1 MPCIE
6 LGCVIQ
12 STRKKLS
19 LVLLF
24 RFETQICSQGSHKL
38 CECRSDHSGT
48 VTSIYPCALKV
59 LDCMSVITNC
69 STEFKMSFKRS
80 EVHLLEISPS
90 FAWWFFS
97 IFTSEGKS
105 VEAAPS
111 YQHLAFFLFNVQ
123 FNNLVRKL
131 KGEFVLYCR
140 NKSCFTFNAKR
151 KLEGA
156 SFSPDISFLLRSLD
170 SVRGRHRSPSLR
182 FHSSLGWKVK
192 IGRGSTP
199 SFNDLVT
206 YCSQVLFSH
215 YSDVHWTRESRH
227 KVRSDWPWQP
237 LIRCIM
243 NLYTSLQM
251 QKPLLNIA
259 SFLWFGDL
267 TAQRQ

>member
-1 MPCIE
+1 
-6 LGCVIQ
+6 
-12 STRKKLS
+12 
-19 LVLLF
+19 
-24 RFETQICSQGSHKL
+24 
-38 CECRSDHSGT
+38 
-48 VTSIYPCALKV
+48 
-59 LDCMSVITNC
+59 MSVIRNC

-80 EVHLLEISPS
+80 EVHLLEISPL
-90 FAWWFFS
+90 FAWWFLAFS
-97 IFTSEGKS
+97 RVMVNPLRRCPRTSTW
-105 VEAAPS
+105 
-111 YQHLAFFLFNVQ
+111 LFFLFNVQ

-170 SVRGRHRSPSLR
+170 SVWGRHRSPSLR

-192 IGRGSTP
+192 IGRGSIP

-215 YSDVHWTRESRH
+215 YSDVHWTRASRH
-227 KVRSDWPWQP
+227 EVRSDWPWQP
-237 LIRCIM
+237 LIRCMM

-267 TAQRQ
+267 TAHRQQQRVSFASLSRLWGLNSSLLFNVPDRPEENCIAQTHALINLRAT